1 MKQVV
6 EKDQRPFQTDQDNLL
21 KVMNLKKYY
30 PITAGF
36 FRRKVGEVKAVDD
49 ISLTLKKGETFGL
62 VGESG
67 CGKSTAGR
75 AILRLTDVT
84 DGRIIFDSEDIT
96 QVKGEKRGKVRNHCH
111 MVF

>member
-1 MKQVV
+1 MSEMTLKKQQGRKEEEDTNILEV
-6 EKDQRPFQTDQDNLL
+6 K
-21 KVMNLKKYY
+21 NLKKYY

-84 DGRIIFDSEDIT
+84 GGRIIFDGEDIT
-96 QVKGEKRGKVRNHCH
+96 HVKGEKLRMVRTH
-111 MVF
+111 

>member
-21 KVMNLKKYY
+21 KVMNLQKYY

-49 ISLTLKKGETFGL
+49 ISLTLKKDETFRL

-75 AILRLTDVT
+75 AMLRLTDVT
-84 DGRIIFDSEDIT
+84 DGRIIFDGEDVTHVNSE
-96 QVKGEKRGKVRNHCH
+96 QVRKVRN
-111 MVF
+111 